1 MDKQIVVYKTADDIR
16 LEVQTD
22 GETVWLTQE
31 QMCRLFGRERSVI
44 TKHIANIFK
53 EGELEREVVCAKFAH
68 TTMHGAMKGKL
79 QKKDVIAYNLDVV
92 ISVGY
97 RVNSIRG
104 VRFRQWAT
112 KEVVALFNFFS
123 RKGRKVRKGVGMGR
137 EGAANPPRSI
147 RL

>member
-1 MDKQIVVYKTADDIR
+1 MQ
-16 LEVQTD
+16 
-22 GETVWLTQE
+22 
-31 QMCRLFGRERSVI
+31 
-44 TKHIANIFK
+44 
-53 EGELEREVVCAKFAH
+53 KF
-68 TTMHGAMKGKL
+68 
-79 QKKDVIAYNLDVV
+79 YNLDAV

-104 VRFRQWAT
+104 VRFRQRAT

-123 RKGRKVRKGVGMGR
+123 RKERKVRKGVGMGR